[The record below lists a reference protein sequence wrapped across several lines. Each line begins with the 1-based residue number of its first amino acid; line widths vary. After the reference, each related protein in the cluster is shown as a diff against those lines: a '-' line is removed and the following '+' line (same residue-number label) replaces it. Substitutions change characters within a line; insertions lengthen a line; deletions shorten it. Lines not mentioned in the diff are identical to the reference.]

1 MRTKS
6 SASKLAKKSLKLR
19 EKRFPDFAIYK
30 NLVHIPLNIPKRSFH
45 VFSRHDHPPI
55 HLPSIIPRRL
65 ILLPLPNFSHSKIPS
80 PKTSSLFGRLRLIKY
95 SRAGEMRR
103 RACGAFPLSLFH
115 FHHPFSHPP
124 ASSVHK
130 DCVNSITPAI
140 ELQTVSR
147 P

>member
-1 MRTKS
+1 MTRFFFLLRCMRTKS
-6 SASKLAKKSLKLR
+6 SASKLAKKSVKLR

-30 NLVHIPLNIPKRSFH
+30 NLAHIPLNIPKRSFH

-103 RACGAFPLSLFH
+103 RACGAFPLSL
-115 FHHPFSHPP
+115 PLPP
-124 ASSVHK
+124 PLFTSTGLIRSQRL
-130 DCVNSITPAI
+130 C
-140 ELQTVSR
+140 
-147 P
+147 